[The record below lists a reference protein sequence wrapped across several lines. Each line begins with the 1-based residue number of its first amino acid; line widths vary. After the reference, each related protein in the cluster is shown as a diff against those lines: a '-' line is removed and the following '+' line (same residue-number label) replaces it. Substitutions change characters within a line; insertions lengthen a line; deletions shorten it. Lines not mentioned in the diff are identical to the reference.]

1 MAPPFPTCAP
11 GKWEDVK
18 RKHYGVSGYHTI
30 THLTASPPAQ
40 EPRLGCSPREKGGG
54 WGGTNQKPENRE
66 LPTPRC
72 RLTHSLP
79 HRTPQ
84 GRGRPDPPAPS
95 FPQPSASPHQS
106 FKVKAQSNQQRWLP
120 WGRPPLPPPTG
131 MERSGS
137 RLSGQRDLLDWPRAS
152 VGALTLQPS
161 GRFRVRAAECWDC
174 LSGQRHYWD
183 VPMATARKANTHLLD
198 WAVSSLLRTR
208 TALGK
213 GRGAYGLAPRQPR
226 RRPCRGHL
234 APRRMPGP
242 RGRGEAPGK
251 CRGRGGCRDPGG
263 V

>member
-1 MAPPFPTCAP
+1 MGRHKSEA
-11 GKWEDVK
+11 
-18 RKHYGVSGYHTI
+18 RKQGTS
-30 THLTASPPAQ
+30 HLRGAGS
-40 EPRLGCSPREKGGG
+40 L
-54 WGGTNQKPENRE
+54 
-66 LPTPRC
+66 TPC
-72 RLTHSLP
+72 P

-120 WGRPPLPPPTG
+120 WGRPPLPPPAG
-131 MERSGS
+131 MECSGS
-137 RLSGQRDLLDWPRAS
+137 RLSGQTDLLDWPRAS

-161 GRFRVRAAECWDC
+161 GRFQVRAAECWDC

-183 VPMATARKANTHLLD
+183 VPMETARKANTHLLD

-208 TALGK
+208 TAFGK
-213 GRGAYGLAPRQPR
+213 GRRAYGLAPRHLR

-234 APRRMPGP
+234 APRRTPARGGC
-242 RGRGEAPGK
+242 RTRGGRGEARGK